1 MSPEEVRE
9 WDERVSRL
17 YRSRS
22 IVQNV
27 AAILMDTSVGASGDR
42 EDTAL
47 VKAEAILAHL
57 RKRKLLGTTE

>member
-9 WDERVSRL
+9 WNNRVRRL

-27 AAILMDTSVGASGDR
+27 AAILMDTSVGASGDK
-42 EDTAL
+42 EETAL
-47 VKAEAILAHL
+47 VKAEAIVAHL
-57 RKRKLLGTTE
+57 RKRKLLWATE

>member
-9 WDERVSRL
+9 WNNRVRRL

-27 AAILMDTSVGASGDR
+27 AAILMDTSVGASGDK
-42 EDTAL
+42 EETAL
-47 VKAEAILAHL
+47 VKAEAIVAHL
-57 RKRKLLGTTE
+57 RKRELLWATE